1 MNDNNVSL
9 EEVGYVPDDDFVY
22 NPIVEEDTE
31 IIESEIQEFEPFRID
46 ENMPEELKEQLLRF
60 NEKSRNFHN
69 IVTGNDMDLVNYDKQ
84 LSSASDSFESDED
97 ETGEIANEEEV
108 IDDIEEDDSV
118 EIGNLF

>member
-46 ENMPEELKEQLLRF
+46 ENMPEELKAQLLRF

-84 LSSASDSFESDED
+84 LSSASDSF
-97 ETGEIANEEEV
+97 
-108 IDDIEEDDSV
+108 
-118 EIGNLF
+118 

>member
-46 ENMPEELKEQLLRF
+46 ENMPEELKAQLLRF

-84 LSSASDSFESDED
+84 LSSASDSLESDED